1 MPGRFG
7 AFRKALGQVIRTS
20 AFKLSAAYL
29 LIFIIFAVFV
39 LGYLSWTSRRLLDDQ
54 ITATIETEINALAE
68 QYRQGG
74 ERRLITAIERR
85 SRQSGSFI
93 YLLVDRRGDSVTG
106 NALLRVPA
114 LDQRPGWIEVNFG
127 APDEPAEVNRLAKLR
142 VFLLPSGFRLFVGRD
157 LEDRARLQE
166 VIRRARGWTLVLVL
180 LLGGFGAWF
189 VTRRV
194 LARVD
199 AIAASS
205 ARIMD
210 GNLTERLPVTNV
222 DDEFDR
228 LAMHLNQMLD
238 RIGEL
243 MAGLRELSDNVAH
256 DLRTP
261 LTRLRNGAEEALRKA
276 GTLEQSREALLRAI
290 DESDQLIRI
299 FDALLMIARAETG
312 NLATSLQDLRLD
324 DALSGLAEL
333 YEPLAEEAGLPL
345 RVEIESGLTLRAN
358 RELLGRAVANL
369 LDNALKYGQPAEGGS
384 GPPPEIRL
392 VARRI
397 GEAVEIMVADRGA
410 GIPEADRE
418 RVTERFVRLDRSRA
432 KPGFGLGLSLVNAIA
447 RLHGGVLRLEDNAP
461 GLKAVISLP
470 AGVAPAAPDAHNPA

>member
-7 AFRKALGQVIRTS
+7 AFRLASGQVIRTS

-39 LGYLSWTSRRLLDDQ
+39 LGYLSWASRRLLDDQ

-74 ERRLITAIERR
+74 ERRLITGIERR

-106 NALLRVPA
+106 NALLSVPA
-114 LDQRPGWIEVNFG
+114 LNQRPGWIEVNFR

-166 VIRRARGWTLVLVL
+166 VIRRARGWTVLLVLV
-180 LLGGFGAWF
+180 LGGFGAWF

-194 LARVD
+194 LARID
-199 AIAASS
+199 GIAASS

-210 GNLTERLPVTNV
+210 GNLSERLPVTNV

-228 LAMHLNQMLD
+228 LALHLNQMLD

-261 LTRLRNGAEEALRKA
+261 LTRLRNSAEEALRKA
-276 GTLEQSREALLRAI
+276 STLEESREGLVRAI
-290 DESDQLIRI
+290 EESDHLIRI

-345 RVEIESGLTLRAN
+345 RLTIEPGLSLRAN

-369 LDNALKYGQPAEGGS
+369 LDNALKYGQPAEAGI

-392 VARRI
+392 VARRA
-397 GEAVEIMVADRGA
+397 GETIEIIVADRGA

-447 RLHGGVLRLEDNAP
+447 RLHGGVLRLEDHAP

-470 AGVAPAAPDAHNPA
+470 AGVAPAAPDAHNLA

>member
-7 AFRKALGQVIRTS
+7 AFRKALGQVVRTS

-29 LIFIIFAVFV
+29 LIFIVFAVFV

-205 ARIMD
+205 A
-210 GNLTERLPVTNV
+210 
-222 DDEFDR
+222 
-228 LAMHLNQMLD
+228 
-238 RIGEL
+238 
-243 MAGLRELSDNVAH
+243 
-256 DLRTP
+256 
-261 LTRLRNGAEEALRKA
+261 
-276 GTLEQSREALLRAI
+276 
-290 DESDQLIRI
+290 
-299 FDALLMIARAETG
+299 
-312 NLATSLQDLRLD
+312 
-324 DALSGLAEL
+324 
-333 YEPLAEEAGLPL
+333 
-345 RVEIESGLTLRAN
+345 
-358 RELLGRAVANL
+358 
-369 LDNALKYGQPAEGGS
+369 
-384 GPPPEIRL
+384 
-392 VARRI
+392 
-397 GEAVEIMVADRGA
+397 
-410 GIPEADRE
+410 
-418 RVTERFVRLDRSRA
+418 
-432 KPGFGLGLSLVNAIA
+432 
-447 RLHGGVLRLEDNAP
+447 
-461 GLKAVISLP
+461 
-470 AGVAPAAPDAHNPA
+470 